1 MKDFKNNI
9 DKMVSKILSEEIEK
23 KSKQVFEQIDEELK
37 GNQKK
42 LDVAEPKGKLT
53 AADFK
58 KLRGAKKHKKEV
70 EENLYVGFNDEDE
83 VLGDYKGD
91 EEEEDEAEELSQQ
104 EPTYVGK
111 GLADN
116 KIKNQIRNKMFG
128 SFDDEHGWFDNDD
141 RSVKPDFDY
150 DEEAEYHDF
159 PSFMDKHGKNQKWCK
174 IKKRKFVV

>member
-58 KLRGAKKHKKEV
+58 KLTNAFAILIFSHKKRA
-70 EENLYVGFNDEDE
+70 
-83 VLGDYKGD
+83 LG
-91 EEEEDEAEELSQQ
+91 Q
-104 EPTYVGK
+104 
-111 GLADN
+111 
-116 KIKNQIRNKMFG
+116 
-128 SFDDEHGWFDNDD
+128 
-141 RSVKPDFDY
+141 RS
-150 DEEAEYHDF
+150 
-159 PSFMDKHGKNQKWCK
+159 
-174 IKKRKFVV
+174 

>member
-70 EENLYVGFNDEDE
+70 EAWGDNGLVLLRFGEQIPNLQKEIGH
-83 VLGDYKGD
+83 
-91 EEEEDEAEELSQQ
+91 
-104 EPTYVGK
+104 PTVI
-111 GLADN
+111 LHLIFQCSA
-116 KIKNQIRNKMFG
+116 
-128 SFDDEHGWFDNDD
+128 
-141 RSVKPDFDY
+141 SVI
-150 DEEAEYHDF
+150 
-159 PSFMDKHGKNQKWCK
+159 N
-174 IKKRKFVV
+174 RL

>member
-42 LDVAEPKGKLT
+42 LDVAEPKGVLT

-70 EENLYVGFNDEDE
+70 EENLYVGFDDEDE

-91 EEEEDEAEELSQQ
+91 EEEEWSINSCENIKD
-104 EPTYVGK
+104 Y
-111 GLADN
+111 
-116 KIKNQIRNKMFG
+116 KITDFVIHNYKMC
-128 SFDDEHGWFDNDD
+128 E
-141 RSVKPDFDY
+141 
-150 DEEAEYHDF
+150 
-159 PSFMDKHGKNQKWCK
+159 K
-174 IKKRKFVV
+174 INMKMRI